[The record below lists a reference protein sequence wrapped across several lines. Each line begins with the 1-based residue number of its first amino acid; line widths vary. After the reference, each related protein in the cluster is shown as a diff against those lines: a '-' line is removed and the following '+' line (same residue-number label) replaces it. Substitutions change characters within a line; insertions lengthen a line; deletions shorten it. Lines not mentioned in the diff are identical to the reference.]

1 MNLQL
6 LRNATQILQVNGKN
20 ILIDPMLAPKHSYPP
35 FENTGTEIRIPTVN
49 LPINA
54 EELGLLIRKTDAVLL
69 THLHIDHW
77 DELAKELLPKDMTLF
92 CQPADAEAIYQAGF
106 TNVQV
111 IEESLIWNG
120 IGINRT
126 GGQHGVGEIGKM
138 MGIVSGYLI
147 RHEQEMVY
155 IAGDTIWCEEVK
167 AALDQY
173 QPDRIVL
180 NGGAA
185 RFVVGEPIVMD
196 TKDILKVAAYMPAS
210 KIYVVH
216 LEAASHASE
225 SRAFI
230 KAVLAEQDLSGR
242 CFVPDDGAFL
252 F

>member
-6 LRNATQILQVNGKN
+6 LRNATQILQVDGKN
-20 ILIDPMLAPKHSYPP
+20 ILIDPMLAPKHFYPP
-35 FENTGTEIRIPTVN
+35 FERTGTEVRIPTVD

-54 EELGLLIRKTDAVLL
+54 EELDLLISNTDAVLL
-69 THLHIDHW
+69 THLHLDHW
-77 DELAKELLPKDMTLF
+77 DDLAKTLLPKDITLF
-92 CQPADAEAIYQAGF
+92 CQPADLEAIRQAGF

-111 IEESLIWNG
+111 IEESLVWKEIS
-120 IGINRT
+120 ISRT

-138 MGIVSGYLI
+138 MGIVSGYVI
-147 RHEQEMVY
+147 RHEEEVLY
-155 IAGDTIWCEEVK
+155 IAGDTIWCDEVK

-196 TKDILKVAAYMPAS
+196 AKDILKVAAYMPAS

-216 LEAASHASE
+216 LEAVSHASE

-230 KAVLAEQDLSGR
+230 KAALAAQQLSER
-242 CFVPDDGAFL
+242 CFVPEDGSFL

>member
-20 ILIDPMLAPKHSYPP
+20 ILIDPMLAPKHFYPP
-35 FENTGTEIRIPTVN
+35 FERTGTETRNPTID
-49 LPINA
+49 LPIDA
-54 EELGLLIRKTDAVLL
+54 EELELLIAKTDAVLL
-69 THLHIDHW
+69 THLHLDHW
-77 DELAKELLPKDMTLF
+77 DDLAKELLPKDITLF
-92 CQPADAEAIYQAGF
+92 CQPADVEAIRQAGF
-106 TNVQV
+106 INVQA
-111 IEESLIWNG
+111 IEESLIWNE
-120 IGINRT
+120 IGFNRT

-138 MGIVSGYLI
+138 MGIVSGYVI
-147 RHEQEMVY
+147 RHEQETLY

-185 RFVVGEPIVMD
+185 RFVAGEPIVMD
-196 TKDILKVAAYMPAS
+196 TQDIFKVAAEMPAS

-216 LEAASHASE
+216 LEAVSHVSE

-230 KAVLAEQDLSGR
+230 KAAFAEHGLSER
-242 CFVPDDGAFL
+242 CFVPEDGAFL